1 MRARSLPPR
10 TRRLKITLRVDRRSR
25 ALVSSP
31 PVDKN
36 SPLHTLASQSPDRPV
51 GDRDQLIRR
60 ALILSILSI
69 VINALAGGAAV
80 VVGLTSSS
88 LSLLGFGVDAAIDS
102 AASVA
107 LVWRFT
113 IEARQPHRAER
124 VETVAEGA
132 VGVVLLVLAAYLAI
146 SAVRALA
153 TGAHPQETSIGL
165 ALLVFSLVV
174 LPPLA
179 LAKYRT
185 AARLPSRALRADSV
199 LTGIAALL
207 ALISLLGLGLSEAF
221 GVTWADAVGALIV
234 AAIVAREGMIA
245 IQAVRKGHPI

>member
-1 MRARSLPPR
+1 MF
-10 TRRLKITLRVDRRSR
+10 RRLQLRLRFTGLNDREQLLRR
-25 ALVSSP
+25 ALV
-31 PVDKN
+31 
-36 SPLHTLASQSPDRPV
+36 
-51 GDRDQLIRR
+51 
-60 ALILSILSI
+60 LSVLSI
-69 VINALAGGAAV
+69 VINAFAGGAAV
-80 VVGLTSSS
+80 VVGLTSGS

-113 IEARQPHRAER
+113 IEAREPHRAER

-132 VGVVLLVLAAYLAI
+132 VGVVLLILAAYLAI

-153 TGAHPQETSIGL
+153 TGAHPEGTGLGL
-165 ALLVFSLVV
+165 ALLLFSLLV

-179 LAKYRT
+179 FAKYRA

-207 ALISLLGLGLSEAF
+207 ALISLIGLGLSEAF
-221 GVTWADAVGALIV
+221 GVAWADAVGALIV
-234 AAIVAREGMIA
+234 AIIVAREGTIA